1 MPPGQE
7 IRDAS
12 SAHSVGRHDRNLNVS
27 FSHSTIAAIATATA
41 PSAVGILRISG
52 PASLAIADAMTR
64 GKASTAKERQA
75 RLCRVYDVDGCL
87 IDETLLTVFRGPRS
101 YTGEDVCEFAG
112 HGGILVMRSLL
123 DRALAC
129 GATMAGPG
137 EFTQQAFL
145 HGKLDLT
152 QAEGVMDLISAQT
165 HHALRAAHEQREGKL
180 GRQTEIARDELLE
193 CIAHVEA
200 YIDFPEEDISPEV
213 GQALQKKLTA
223 IASTLRHL
231 LATADRGRIL
241 REGVR
246 TVIYGAPNTGKSSLL
261 NRLLGYERAIVSQI
275 AGTTRDS
282 IEESVNVGGILLR
295 LTDTAGLRHETDD
308 LIEQEGIRR
317 SEKLREQADLVL
329 ALFDATRQRPPQ
341 MPSPLHEHQNVL
353 ILLNKIDCGEH
364 ASWQDTEALRI
375 SCLSGS
381 GMEQLEEAIASLMLD
396 RTMDDGHSLVS
407 INARHQD
414 CLRRALL
421 SIEQTLPAL
430 KREEDL
436 TLISIELRSAMHA
449 LGEIA
454 GKIDSDDILGVIF
467 SRFCI
472 GK

>member
-1 MPPGQE
+1 VT
-7 IRDAS
+7 A
-12 SAHSVGRHDRNLNVS
+12 A
-27 FSHSTIAAIATATA
+27 FSRPTIAAIATAAA
-41 PSAVGILRISG
+41 PAAVGLLRISG
-52 PASLAIADAMTR
+52 PAALDIADAMTG
-64 GKASTAKERQA
+64 GKASTATARHA
-75 RLCRVYDVDGCL
+75 RLCRVLDAHGAL
-87 IDETLLTVFRGPRS
+87 IDETLLTVFHGPRS

-112 HGGILVMRSLL
+112 HGGMLVMRALL
-123 DRALAC
+123 ERALAC
-129 GATMAGPG
+129 GATLAGPG
-137 EFTQQAFL
+137 EFTQQAFM

-165 HHALRAAHEQREGKL
+165 HFALRAAHEQREGKL
-180 GRQTEIARDELLE
+180 GQQTEQARNDLLE

-213 GQALQKKLTA
+213 GHALQTRLQT

-282 IEESVNVGGILLR
+282 IEESVNVGGMLLR
-295 LTDTAGLRHETDD
+295 LTDTAGLRDATDD
-308 LIEQEGIRR
+308 VIEQEGIRR
-317 SEKLREQADLVL
+317 SETLRSHADLVL
-329 ALFDATRQRPPQ
+329 ALFDASAPKPHTLPGPA
-341 MPSPLHEHQNVL
+341 HAHQHVV
-353 ILLNKIDCGEH
+353 IVLNKIDCGEH
-364 ASWQDTEALRI
+364 PSWAGTAAVRL
-375 SCLSGS
+375 SCLQGY
-381 GMEQLEEAIASLMLD
+381 GLPELEQAITTALMEHSLD
-396 RTMDDGHSLVS
+396 EGQSLVS

-414 CLRRALL
+414 CLRRALESL
-421 SIEQTLPAL
+421 ESALPQLQAG
-430 KREEDL
+430 EDL
-436 TLISIELRSAMHA
+436 TLISIELRAAMDA

>member
-1 MPPGQE
+1 MP
-7 IRDAS
+7 D
-12 SAHSVGRHDRNLNVS
+12 
-27 FSHSTIAAIATATA
+27 FSHRPTIAAIATAAA
-41 PSAVGILRISG
+41 PAAVGLLRISG
-52 PASLAIADAMTR
+52 PQALAIADAMTG
-64 GKASTAKERQA
+64 GKASSASERCA
-75 RLCRVYDVDGCL
+75 RLCRVHDANGQL
-87 IDETLLTVFRGPRS
+87 LDETLLTVFRGPRS

-112 HGGILVMRSLL
+112 HGGMLVMRSLL
-123 DRALAC
+123 SRALTC
-129 GATMAGPG
+129 GATLAGPG

-165 HHALRAAHEQREGKL
+165 HYALRAAHEQREGKL
-180 GRQTEIARDELLE
+180 GQRTEHARDELLE
-193 CIAHVEA
+193 CIAHIEA
-200 YIDFPEEDISPEV
+200 YIDFPEEDITPDV
-213 GQALQKKLTA
+213 GAALEKRLLTIQK
-223 IASTLRHL
+223 TLQDL

-282 IEESVNVGGILLR
+282 IEETVNCGGILLR
-295 LTDTAGLRHETDD
+295 LTDTAGMRDHTSDV
-308 LIEQEGIRR
+308 IEQEGMRR
-317 SEKLREQADLVL
+317 SQQLRDQADLVL
-329 ALFDATRQRPPQ
+329 ALFDASQEKPATLPQ
-341 MPSPLHEHQNVL
+341 PAHPHQHLL

-364 ASWQDTEALRI
+364 PSWQGTDAIRL
-375 SCLSGS
+375 SCLHGN
-381 GMEQLEEAIASLMLD
+381 GLDALESALTSTIMQQSL
-396 RTMDDGHSLVS
+396 DDGHSLVS

-414 CLRRALL
+414 CLRRALHSL
-421 SIEQTLPAL
+421 DTALPQL
-430 KREEDL
+430 RSGEDL
-436 TLISIELRSAMHA
+436 TLISIELREAMDA

>member
-1 MPPGQE
+1 MVNE
-7 IRDAS
+7 
-12 SAHSVGRHDRNLNVS
+12 S
-27 FSHSTIAAIATATA
+27 FCQTTIAAIATATA
-41 PSAVGILRISG
+41 PSAVGLLRISG
-52 PASLAIADAMTR
+52 PEAIAIADVMTR
-64 GKASTAKERQA
+64 GKASMALERRA
-75 RLCRVYDVDGCL
+75 RLCRVYDANGNL
-87 IDETLLTVFRGPRS
+87 IDETLLTVFHGPRS

-112 HGGILVMRSLL
+112 HGGMLVMRCLL

-165 HHALRAAHEQREGKL
+165 HYALRAAHEQREGTL

-193 CIAHVEA
+193 CIAHIEA

-213 GQALQKKLTA
+213 GQALQSKLRA
-223 IASTLRHL
+223 IAQTLRHL

-295 LTDTAGLRHETDD
+295 LTDTAGLRHATDD
-308 LIEQEGIRR
+308 IIEQEGIRR
-317 SEKLREQADLVL
+317 SEKLRQQADLVL
-329 ALFDATRQRPPQ
+329 ALFDATEEKPNQ
-341 MPSPLHEHQNVL
+341 MPAPAHEHQRVL
-353 ILLNKIDCGEH
+353 LLLNKIDCGEH
-364 ASWQDTEALRI
+364 ESWQNRDALRI
-375 SCLSGS
+375 SCLSGI
-381 GMEQLEEAIASLMLD
+381 GMDDLERAIATLSLD
-396 RTMDDGHSLVS
+396 HTMDDGHSLVA

-414 CLRRALL
+414 CLRRALA
-421 SIEQTLPAL
+421 SIEQTLPSLQAD
-430 KREEDL
+430 EDL
-436 TLISIELRSAMHA
+436 TLISIELRSAIHA

>member
-1 MPPGQE
+1 MT
-7 IRDAS
+7 
-12 SAHSVGRHDRNLNVS
+12 HSFARP
-27 FSHSTIAAIATATA
+27 TIAAIATAAA
-41 PSAVGILRISG
+41 PAAVGILRISG
-52 PASLAIADAMTR
+52 PAAVAVADAMTG
-64 GKASTAKERQA
+64 GKANSATERQA
-75 RLCRVYDVDGCL
+75 RLCRVSDAQGNI

-101 YTGEDVCEFAG
+101 YTGEDVCELAG
-112 HGGILVMRSLL
+112 HGGMLVMRALL

-129 GATMAGPG
+129 GATLAGPG

-165 HHALRAAHEQREGKL
+165 HYALRAAHEQREGKL
-180 GRQTEIARDELLE
+180 GQQTEKARNDLLE

-213 GQALQKKLTA
+213 GHALHAKLET
-223 IASTLRHL
+223 IATTLRQL

-282 IEESVNVGGILLR
+282 IEESVNVGGLLLR
-295 LTDTAGLRHETDD
+295 LTDTAGMRDVTDD
-308 LIEQEGIRR
+308 VIEKEGIRR
-317 SEKLREQADLVL
+317 SETLRQSADLVL
-329 ALFDATRQRPPQ
+329 ALFDASSEKPGVLLTPA
-341 MPSPLHEHQNVL
+341 HDHQHVL
-353 ILLNKIDCGEH
+353 LLLNKIDCGEH
-364 ASWQDTEALRI
+364 SSWHDTAAVRL
-375 SCLSGS
+375 SCLQGT
-381 GMEQLEEAIASLMLD
+381 GLQELEHAITAALMAQAL
-396 RTMDDGHSLVS
+396 DDGHSLVS

-414 CLRRALL
+414 CLRRALDSL
-421 SIEQTLPAL
+421 EVAL
-430 KREEDL
+430 AQLQAGEDL
-436 TLISIELRSAMHA
+436 TLISIELRTAMDA

-454 GKIDSDDILGVIF
+454 GKIDADDILGVIF

>member
-1 MPPGQE
+1 
-7 IRDAS
+7 
-12 SAHSVGRHDRNLNVS
+12 VNVP
-27 FSHSTIAAIATATA
+27 FAHSTIVAIATASA
-41 PSAVGILRISG
+41 PAAVGILRISG
-52 PASLAIADAMTR
+52 PLAISVADAMTR
-64 GKASTAKERQA
+64 GKASTATERQA
-75 RLCRVYDVDGCL
+75 RLCTVYDAGGGL

-101 YTGEDVCEFAG
+101 YTGEDVCELAG
-112 HGGILVMRSLL
+112 HGGMLVMRSLL

-129 GATMAGPG
+129 GATLAGPG

-165 HHALRAAHEQREGKL
+165 HFALRAAHEQREGKL
-180 GRQTEIARDELLE
+180 GRQTEIARNDLLE
-193 CIAHVEA
+193 CIAHIEA

-213 GQALQKKLTA
+213 GEALQKKLLS
-223 IASTLRHL
+223 IASTVRHL
-231 LATADRGRIL
+231 LSTADRGRIL

-282 IEESVNVGGILLR
+282 IEESVNVGGVLLR
-295 LTDTAGLRHETDD
+295 LTDTAGLRTDTDD
-308 LIEQEGIRR
+308 QIEQEGIRR
-317 SEKLREQADLVL
+317 SEELRQQADLVL
-329 ALFDATRQRPPQ
+329 ALFDASQAKPAQLPAPT
-341 MPSPLHEHQNVL
+341 HDHQNVL
-353 ILLNKIDCGEH
+353 MLLNKIDCGEH
-364 ASWQDTEALRI
+364 PDWQGVDAIRI
-375 SCLSGS
+375 SCLTGS
-381 GMEQLEEAIASLMLD
+381 GMENLEHAITAMMMD
-396 RTMDDGHSLVS
+396 RAMDDGQSLIS

-414 CLRRALL
+414 CLRRALQ
-421 SIEQTLPAL
+421 SMEDTLPQLQAG
-430 KREEDL
+430 EDL
-436 TLISIELRSAMHA
+436 TLISIELRNAMDA

>member
-1 MPPGQE
+1 MNHP
-7 IRDAS
+7 
-12 SAHSVGRHDRNLNVS
+12 
-27 FSHSTIAAIATATA
+27 FSQSTIAAIATAAA

-52 PASLAIADAMTR
+52 PNAVSVADAMTG
-64 GKASTAKERQA
+64 GKASSAAERCA
-75 RLCRVYDVDGCL
+75 RLCKVFDAYGGL

-101 YTGEDVCEFAG
+101 YTGDDVCEMAG
-112 HGGILVMRSLL
+112 HGGTLIMRALL

-129 GATMAGPG
+129 GATLAGPG

-165 HHALRAAHEQREGKL
+165 SFALRAAHEQREGKL
-180 GRQTEIARDELLE
+180 GQQTEKARNDLLE
-193 CIAHVEA
+193 CVAHVEA

-213 GQALQKKLTA
+213 GEALKQKLES
-223 IASTLRHL
+223 IAATIHRL

-246 TVIYGAPNTGKSSLL
+246 TVIYGPPNTGKSSLL

-295 LTDTAGLRHETDD
+295 LTDTAGLRDNTED
-308 LIEQEGIRR
+308 LIEKEGILR
-317 SEKLREQADLVL
+317 SEKLRQQADLVL
-329 ALFDATRQRPPQ
+329 AMFDGSEEKPHALPGPC
-341 MPSPLHEHQNVL
+341 HEHQKLLL
-353 ILLNKIDCGEH
+353 ILNKSDCGEH
-364 ASWQDTEALRI
+364 STWTNTSAIRL
-375 SCLSGS
+375 SCHTST
-381 GMEQLEEAIASLMLD
+381 GMEELERAITSMMLD
-396 RTMDDGHSLVS
+396 QTIDNGQSLIS

-414 CLRRALL
+414 CLRRAVHSL
-421 SIEQTLPAL
+421 EQSLGML
-430 KREEDL
+430 QCSEDL
-436 TLISIELRSAMHA
+436 TLISIELRHAMDS